1 MKEIERLKL
10 QMYYFFTE
18 LHKKVFKLEETKFGI
33 EKKKKNWICI
43 KKGRHLEKHQ
53 DDLFFEKQMVSKKRG
68 DTELECK
75 TGVKHNSKFQK
86 IHFQK

>member
-1 MKEIERLKL
+1 
-10 QMYYFFTE
+10 MYYFFTE

-53 DDLFFEKQMVSKKRG
+53 DDLFFEKQMVSKK
-68 DTELECK
+68 EEIQNLNAK
-75 TGVKHNSKFQK
+75 QV
-86 IHFQK
+86 